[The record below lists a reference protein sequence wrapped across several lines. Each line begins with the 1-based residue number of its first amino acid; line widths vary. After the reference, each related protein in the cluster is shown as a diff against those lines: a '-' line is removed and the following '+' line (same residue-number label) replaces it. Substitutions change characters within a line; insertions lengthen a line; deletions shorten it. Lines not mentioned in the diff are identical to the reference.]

1 MLKQRRSEKT
11 KLTDPSKIRAPRQ
24 EKALAATL
32 GGRTTSGSGSK
43 TEKGDVRIKGV
54 LRVEAKC
61 TRHKSYGLSLKDFEK
76 VEDAAA
82 LCQPSEVPVMHIE
95 FLDPAG
101 NPIKG
106 LYVVRQDDFEELI
119 RNQT

>member
-1 MLKQRRSEKT
+1 MLKERRSEKGRV
-11 KLTDPSKIRAPRQ
+11 TDPSKKRAPRQ
-24 EKALAATL
+24 ERALAATL

-43 TEKGDVRIKGV
+43 TEKGDVRVKGV

-61 TRHKSYGLSLKDFEK
+61 TRHKSYSLSLETFEK
-76 VEDAAA
+76 VEDAAS
-82 LCQPSEVPVMHIE
+82 LCNPAEVPVMHVE

-106 LYVVRQDDFEELI
+106 LYIVRQDDFEELI
-119 RNQT
+119 RNQA